1 MYFILRNLKRFIIFA
16 KSLIVFDRMQQIN
29 IQYYNSPCGELILAS
44 VGDELC
50 LCDWNE
56 KPCAERNKL
65 RLARYMNADFKI
77 ETSSVLELARQQLDE
92 YFLGIRRSFEIPLH
106 PVGTDFQRKVW
117 NALLDIPYGETRS
130 YKEIAISMGTPN
142 STRAVAGAIGSN
154 GISILIPCHRV
165 IGSNH
170 SLTGFAGGL
179 ATKRF
184 LLELEAEQ
192 KQHKM
197 LIFK

>member
-1 MYFILRNLKRFIIFA
+1 
-16 KSLIVFDRMQQIN
+16 MQQIN

-77 ETSSVLELARQQLDE
+77 ETSSVLELARLQLDE
-92 YFLGIRRSFEIPLH
+92 YFLGIRRSFDIPLR
-106 PVGTDFQRKVW
+106 PIGTDFQKKVW
-117 NALLDIPYGETRS
+117 HALLNIPYGETRS
-130 YKEIAISMGTPN
+130 YKEIAISMGNPN
-142 STRAVAGAIGSN
+142 GTRAVAGAIGAN
-154 GISILIPCHRV
+154 GISIFIPCHRV

-179 ATKRF
+179 DAKRR
-184 LLELEAEQ
+184 LLELEAE
-192 KQHKM
+192 KNNIKR
-197 LIFK
+197 

>member
-1 MYFILRNLKRFIIFA
+1 MYFILRNLRIFIIFA

-56 KPCAERNKL
+56 KPCTERNKL

-77 ETSSVLELARQQLDE
+77 ETSSVLELARQQLNE
-92 YFLGIRRSFEIPLH
+92 YFTGIRKIFDIPLR
-106 PVGTDFQRKVW
+106 PIGTDFQKKVW
-117 NALLDIPYGETRS
+117 HALLNIPYGETRS
-130 YKEIAISMGTPN
+130 YKEIAISMGNPN
-142 STRAVAGAIGSN
+142 GTRAVAGAIGAN
-154 GISILIPCHRV
+154 GISIFIPCHRV

-179 ATKRF
+179 DAKRR
-184 LLELEAEQ
+184 LLELEAE
-192 KQHKM
+192 KNNIKRR
-197 LIFK
+197 F